1 MKEKLRIELAS
12 ENRLGR
18 DTFYAELYLPATA
31 EQIKDAKQRARFMD
45 DGDMTYQ
52 SVGIL
57 YFLPLPNLEHIRL
70 DSAAVEVL
78 NYLAQRLDSLPD
90 EQFTIYQA
98 LFEQRFGDVDS
109 DELLSIKDLINMTYG
124 LDSVM
129 IASNMEKKLKEITK
143 RPSLTYLLPQSMEI
157 SMLNSYCVR
166 FV

>member
-52 SVGIL
+52 SVSIL

-70 DSAAVEVL
+70 DSAAVEEL
-78 NYLAQRLDSLPD
+78 NYLAQRLDLGRRHD
-90 EQFTIYQA
+90 QDGHRRRA
-98 LFEQRFGDVDS
+98 
-109 DELLSIKDLINMTYG
+109 DLYG
-124 LDSVM
+124 QLC
-129 IASNMEKKLKEITK
+129 
-143 RPSLTYLLPQSMEI
+143 R
-157 SMLNSYCVR
+157 
-166 FV
+166 